1 MLSLDKQ
8 RRLYKVTLLWVNSSL
23 NRLIYYWK
31 MRHQKS
37 RNEHIW
43 ENSAT
48 ETFKIKGKSN
58 SAHFSLLQRI
68 ASLTAPE
75 LRVYHAQFLLALPY
89 EQGFFLA

>member
-8 RRLYKVTLLWVNSSL
+8 RRLYKLTLQCVNSSL
-23 NRLIYYWK
+23 NPLIYYWK

-68 ASLTAPE
+68 ANNQSYCA
-75 LRVYHAQFLLALPY
+75 
-89 EQGFFLA
+89 